1 VCQAGLAP
9 PCSPDLAPHASP
21 GAPSTRSLK
30 SGSPRGR
37 DAVTEPGLLSRLGA
51 SLSRL
56 VKKGPHHWQPTG
68 IDLAEEPVRSEIL
81 QRAWPTRMWLRPP
94 IVVLDEDF
102 ITQTEAATL
111 LKSRRAPMP
120 AVGSLIA
127 RGILQQCFRATDGAD
142 GVTRESVREE
152 LEWRRTASFWRR
164 LTRRVGGILHW
175 F

>member
-1 VCQAGLAP
+1 M
-9 PCSPDLAPHASP
+9 
-21 GAPSTRSLK
+21 
-30 SGSPRGR
+30 
-37 DAVTEPGLLSRLGA
+37 TEPGRRSRLGA

-56 VKKGPHHWQPTG
+56 DRKGPHRDWQPTG

-81 QRAWPTRMWLRPP
+81 QRAWPTRMWLRAP

-102 ITQTEAATL
+102 ITRTEAATL

-127 RGILQQCFRATDGAD
+127 RGILQQCFRATDGAH

-164 LTRRVGGILHW
+164 LTRRLGGILHW
-175 F
+175 FCG